1 MFSKV
6 PESLEEALSGS
17 VQQEVI
23 NCYNLIDYLTVEVR
37 NYFLKAI
44 YASFLSILKIKFG
57 AVSNKMQ
64 CLFAKVESKG
74 R

>member
-6 PESLEEALSGS
+6 PESTEEALSGS
-17 VQQEVI
+17 VQYEVI
-23 NCYNLIDYLTVEVR
+23 NCYNWIDYLTVEVR

-44 YASFLSILKIKFG
+44 YASFLSIWKIKFG
-57 AVSNKMQ
+57 VVSNKMQ
-64 CLFAKVESKG
+64 YLFAKVESKG

>member
-44 YASFLSILKIKFG
+44 YASFLSILKTKFG
-57 AVSNKMQ
+57 AVSNKTQ
-64 CLFAKVESKG
+64 CLFAKEESKG